1 MTPLADVI
9 DPGQHV
15 DHLTALTERLTERL
29 LAEVQAFK
37 AQRPQDTQASAAE
50 TIRLAN
56 IYRQESARVAKDPS
70 LVSAAPPEKRRRL
83 VEATKTFDEVLA
95 RHGRTLKAAKA
106 ITEGL
111 IRSIAQAV
119 AAKRSVQPG
128 YGPGAKTWAG
138 DATAISFNQR
148 A

>member
-1 MTPLADVI
+1 MNLTPEAT

-29 LAEVQAFK
+29 VAEIAAFK
-37 AQRPQDTQASAAE
+37 AQRPQDVQATAAD
-50 TIRLAN
+50 TVRLAN
-56 IYRQESARVAKDPS
+56 IYRQESARVAADPS
-70 LVSAAPPEKRRRL
+70 LVMAAAADKRQRL
-83 VEATKTFDEVLA
+83 VDATRTFDEVLA
-95 RHGRTLKAAKA
+95 RHGRTLKAAKS

-111 IRSIAQAV
+111 VRAIAHAV

-128 YGPGAKTWAG
+128 YGPGAMTRPG
-138 DATAISFNQR
+138 DASAISYNQR

>member
-1 MTPLADVI
+1 MNLTPHAT

-29 LAEVQAFK
+29 VAEIAAFK
-37 AQRPQDTQASAAE
+37 AQRPQDVQASAAD
-50 TIRLAN
+50 TVRLAN
-56 IYRQESARVAKDPS
+56 IYRQESARVAADPS
-70 LVSAAPPEKRRRL
+70 LVMAAADKRQRL
-83 VEATKTFDEVLA
+83 IDATRTFDEVLA
-95 RHGRTLKAAKA
+95 RHGRTLKAAKS

-111 IRSIAQAV
+111 VRTIAQAV
-119 AAKRSVQPG
+119 AANRSVQSG
-128 YGPGAKTWAG
+128 YGPGATTRAG

>member
-1 MTPLADVI
+1 MNLTPHAT

-29 LAEVQAFK
+29 VAEIAAFK
-37 AQRPQDTQASAAE
+37 AQRPQDVQASAAD
-50 TIRLAN
+50 TVRLAN
-56 IYRQESARVAKDPS
+56 IYRQESARVAADPS
-70 LVSAAPPEKRRRL
+70 LVMAAAADKRQRL
-83 VEATKTFDEVLA
+83 IDATRTFDEVLA

-111 IRSIAQAV
+111 VRTIAQAV
-119 AAKRSVQPG
+119 SAKRAVQPG
-128 YGPGAKTWAG
+128 YGPTAKAWAG